1 MKTLVKNK
9 KGWIA
14 AFYLAATIVLYILP
28 YTKFTLP
35 YIFMA
40 LAMLVSVPLLMLENT
55 KKLNYM
61 LLLLVVSLLFAI
73 RCGFFPDYR
82 IADAINEG
90 IRNIRFFLP
99 AFWGVYALQKMD
111 KKQSAVVLIVF
122 SLLVVYIFINTL
134 VALEKDPE
142 IARLLARSVENSSE
156 ELNAYRLA
164 NVGGFGF
171 SYMMGMVALCLLWL
185 FFIKK
190 NWWIKIGSLILYL
203 AIVYYAF
210 QSQYT
215 TLILL
220 TLIGSIVLLFVC
232 NKNFAFRV
240 ILIVV
245 GIIVLLNI
253 VNIFRGLSNAFGDSI
268 IGVKFQRIVNSFG
281 TGDIDNLG
289 SRPRLIRENFEVW
302 LRNPVFGAYSKEANA
317 HSLIMNILSQM
328 GFVGIGLFGFLFYK
342 VYRFVLNEAKKY
354 QYGRSLFNCATA
366 YLLALSILN
375 PIGYVF
381 EVTIATYLVV
391 CLFIKVFLK
400 KTVE

>member
-1 MKTLVKNK
+1 MSKRIETK

-14 AFYLAATIVLYILP
+14 AVYFAATIVLYILP
-28 YTKFTLP
+28 YTKFKLP
-35 YIFMA
+35 YIFMG
-40 LAMLVSVPLLMLENT
+40 LVMLVSIPFLMLEN
-55 KKLNYM
+55 KEKIRY
-61 LLLLVVSLLFAI
+61 LLILLIVSALFAF
-73 RCGFFPDYR
+73 RCVFYPDYR

-99 AFWGVYALQKMD
+99 AFWGAYVLQKMD

-122 SLLVVYIFINTL
+122 SLLVVYMFINTL

-203 AIVYYAF
+203 AIIYYAF

-253 VNIFRGLSNAFGDSI
+253 VNIFRGLSNAFGGSI

-289 SRPRLIRENFEVW
+289 SRPRLIRESFEVW

-328 GFVGIGLFGFLFYK
+328 GLVGIGLFGFLFYQLYK
-342 VYRFVLNEAKKY
+342 LVMSEVKKY

-366 YLLALSILN
+366 YLLALAFLN

-381 EVTIATYLVV
+381 EVTIATYFIV
-391 CLFIKVFLK
+391 CLVIKIALK
-400 KTVE
+400 KVAE